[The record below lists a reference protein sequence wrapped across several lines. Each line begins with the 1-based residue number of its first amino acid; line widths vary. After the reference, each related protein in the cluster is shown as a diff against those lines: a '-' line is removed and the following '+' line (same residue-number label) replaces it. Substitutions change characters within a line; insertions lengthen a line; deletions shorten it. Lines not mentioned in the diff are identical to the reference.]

1 MKSKSRASAMSSS
14 VIRIVI
20 GVVELV
26 PRVSRARRGR
36 QRRRHQH
43 PPAAAPSSP
52 IRTQRIHAR
61 KRTRAHTRGRSTP
74 TPDACAAPYAPS
86 RDRGPTVSEK
96 TTNSTRARAS
106 SSSSSSS
113 SSRLSRLPV
122 RWRDARP
129 ALVPRRPRAM
139 VATASSC
146 AARRATASADQRL
159 SANMELNDA
168 YAHADVAS
176 RPPRARNRAK
186 HARGMFPR
194 RAFASSI
201 APRDVNAPDGV
212 DSVITLK
219 KTLEKQPRLTRVSA
233 SLSPANASVTRAR
246 AHKRYTEPCRARATA
261 RDGGDGAH
269 G

>member
-96 TTNSTRARAS
+96 TTNSTRARVVLVVLVVVVAP
-106 SSSSSSS
+106 
-113 SSRLSRLPV
+113 SRLPV

-186 HARGMFPR
+186 RARGMFPR

-246 AHKRYTEPCRARATA
+246 AHKKYTEPRRARATA

>member
-1 MKSKSRASAMSSS
+1 
-14 VIRIVI
+14 
-20 GVVELV
+20 
-26 PRVSRARRGR
+26 
-36 QRRRHQH
+36 
-43 PPAAAPSSP
+43 
-52 IRTQRIHAR
+52 
-61 KRTRAHTRGRSTP
+61 
-74 TPDACAAPYAPS
+74 
-86 RDRGPTVSEK
+86 
-96 TTNSTRARAS
+96 
-106 SSSSSSS
+106 
-113 SSRLSRLPV
+113 
-122 RWRDARP
+122 
-129 ALVPRRPRAM
+129 
-139 VATASSC
+139 
-146 AARRATASADQRL
+146 
-159 SANMELNDA
+159 MELNDA

-246 AHKRYTEPCRARATA
+246 AHKKYTEPRRARATA